1 MLLPMN
7 SLPGN
12 SQSYNGNHR
21 SIFHIYQNVVA
32 AYEMYKTNKQQEQEI
47 LFVQESP
54 SLLWETTTILAV

>member
-12 SQSYNGNHR
+12 NQSYNGNHR

-54 SLLWETTTILAV
+54 SLL